1 MTDAV
6 EKDTAPTDN
15 REEGTGQ
22 RILGQFHISVE
33 ENNVVV
39 THLGDADN
47 CAVLQMPRFQ
57 ECIDRLGSCF

>member
-1 MTDAV
+1 MILEIVPPTLASLEKLVRDAV

-33 ENNVVV
+33 E
-39 THLGDADN
+39 
-47 CAVLQMPRFQ
+47 
-57 ECIDRLGSCF
+57 